1 MISAIEA
8 ETRIRALICPLS
20 QQDPA
25 STIEGVLITQALGR
39 ILAQPVSSPMDFPH
53 WDNSAMDGYAVRY
66 GDVAHATPE
75 NPVTLKVIEKIAAG
89 DHSQRLLQNGEAARI
104 FTGSILPPGA
114 DTIVP
119 QEGVQTQDPQM
130 IQIKEAPSTIGAFVR
145 HQGEYY
151 RAGTPL
157 LPAGIRLNA
166 SDLGV
171 LAAAQCSQVAVYRP
185 LRVGLLSTGNELVA
199 ADTPAPLSPGQLVDS
214 NQVALGALLQT
225 LGVTPIA
232 LGIVPDDPLRLK
244 ATIAQSLGEL
254 DVLISSGGVS
264 VGDYD
269 YVEQILEDLGAH
281 LAVRAVAVKPG
292 KPLTVAQF
300 ALNPSGP
307 LYFGLP
313 GNPVSALVSFW
324 RFVQP
329 ALEHLSGWE
338 QSPSDRQVT
347 GYTTADLQGDS
358 QRETY
363 VWGKSIWGTD
373 PRSQTSPAPPG
384 YWFTPACG
392 SKSSGNIIHLSQV
405 NTLAVVPLGQRSL
418 GAGSPVALWRLG

>member
-1 MISAIEA
+1 
-8 ETRIRALICPLS
+8 
-20 QQDPA
+20 
-25 STIEGVLITQALGR
+25 
-39 ILAQPVSSPMDFPH
+39 
-53 WDNSAMDGYAVRY
+53 
-66 GDVAHATPE
+66 
-75 NPVTLKVIEKIAAG
+75 
-89 DHSQRLLQNGEAARI
+89 
-104 FTGSILPPGA
+104 
-114 DTIVP
+114 
-119 QEGVQTQDPQM
+119 
-130 IQIKEAPSTIGAFVR
+130 
-145 HQGEYY
+145 
-151 RAGTPL
+151 
-157 LPAGIRLNA
+157 
-166 SDLGV
+166 
-171 LAAAQCSQVAVYRP
+171 
-185 LRVGLLSTGNELVA
+185 
-199 ADTPAPLSPGQLVDS
+199 
-214 NQVALGALLQT
+214 VALGALLQT

-313 GNPVSALVSFW
+313 GNPVSAFVSFW